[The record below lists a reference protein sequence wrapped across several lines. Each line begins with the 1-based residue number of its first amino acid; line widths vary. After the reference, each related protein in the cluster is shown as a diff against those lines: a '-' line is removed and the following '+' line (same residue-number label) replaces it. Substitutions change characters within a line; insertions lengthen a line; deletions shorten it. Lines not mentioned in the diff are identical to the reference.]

1 MLKSMQNDLGQ
12 LLKRVTTNRTF
23 LQKDDID
30 HKSEAADP
38 ISANRIHPC
47 PTTAL
52 LQSHTEEA

>member
-1 MLKSMQNDLGQ
+1 MQNDLGQ